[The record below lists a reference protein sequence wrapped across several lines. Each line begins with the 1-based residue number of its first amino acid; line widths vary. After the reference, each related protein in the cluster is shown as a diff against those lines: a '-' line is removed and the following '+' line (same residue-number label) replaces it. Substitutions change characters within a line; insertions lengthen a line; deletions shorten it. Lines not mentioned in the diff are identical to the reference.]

1 MAVLRAEF
9 LLASLLGAVL
19 RAEFLLASLLGAV
32 LCAEFLLASPLE
44 LSCVQNSFLQV
55 CLELSPMGDFLL
67 TALYAILFEKA
78 SAEGKSFLLWPIFI
92 NPPHMTLAITL
103 LLMILILLGVIFPI
117 FFGGCIMLI

>member
-1 MAVLRAEF
+1 MQNFFSQV
-9 LLASLLGAVL
+9 
-19 RAEFLLASLLGAV
+19 
-32 LCAEFLLASPLE
+32 CLE
-44 LSCVQNSFLQV
+44 PSCVQNSFLQV

-67 TALYAILFEKA
+67 TASKYAILFEKA
-78 SAEGKSFLLWPIFI
+78 SAQGKSFLLWPIFI

>member
-19 RAEFLLASLLGAV
+19 RAEFLLASLLGTV
-32 LCAEFLLASPLE
+32 P
-44 LSCVQNSFLQV
+44 
-55 CLELSPMGDFLL
+55 PMGDFLL
-67 TALYAILFEKA
+67 TASKYAILFEKA
-78 SAEGKSFLLWPIFI
+78 SAQGKSFLLCPIFI

-103 LLMILILLGVIFPI
+103 FLMILILLGVIFPI